1 MGADKVRKSKA
12 LLDIESDSK
21 TSIESKLLFC
31 KNDNFIKSE
40 TLKQE
45 TSLPDKKPDIIP
57 VPKSQVLGKV
67 KDFLGVISEAN
78 KRLQADAE
86 ESSHKYDIE
95 ALTGDESEYIEMDL
109 MLGVADLHTPEAVAA
124 AESAISGLQ
133 PVISLADGS
142 SDDDESSDGDN
153 EDESDND
160 EKRSEATGT
169 ISSSEVKRNN
179 RLKKRAKIIE
189 LP

>member
-1 MGADKVRKSKA
+1 M
-12 LLDIESDSK
+12 ETDSK

-31 KNDNFIKSE
+31 KNDDFVKSQ

-57 VPKSQVLGKV
+57 IPKSHVLGKV

-78 KRLQADAE
+78 KRLQTDAE
-86 ESSHKYDIE
+86 DNSHKYDIE

-109 MLGVADLHTPEAVAA
+109 MLGVADLHTPEAIAA
-124 AESAISGLQ
+124 AESAISGSQ
-133 PVISLADGS
+133 PVISLAVSS
-142 SDDDESSDGDN
+142 SDDDDDDEEGDDNSN

-160 EKRSEATGT
+160 EKTSEATGT
-169 ISSSEVKRNN
+169 NSSTEVKSNN
-179 RLKKRAKIIE
+179 RLNKRPKIIE

>member
-1 MGADKVRKSKA
+1 M
-12 LLDIESDSK
+12 DIENDSK

-31 KNDNFIKSE
+31 TNDDFIKSQ

-57 VPKSQVLGKV
+57 VPKSHVLGKV

-78 KRLQADAE
+78 KRLHTDAE
-86 ESSHKYDIE
+86 DNSHKYDIE

-109 MLGVADLHTPEAVAA
+109 MLGVADLHTPEAIAA

-133 PVISLADGS
+133 PAISLTVSS
-142 SDDDESSDGDN
+142 SDDDEESDDDSN

-160 EKRSEATGT
+160 EKTSEATGT
-169 ISSSEVKRNN
+169 NSSTEVKRNN
-179 RLKKRAKIIE
+179 RLKKRPKIIE